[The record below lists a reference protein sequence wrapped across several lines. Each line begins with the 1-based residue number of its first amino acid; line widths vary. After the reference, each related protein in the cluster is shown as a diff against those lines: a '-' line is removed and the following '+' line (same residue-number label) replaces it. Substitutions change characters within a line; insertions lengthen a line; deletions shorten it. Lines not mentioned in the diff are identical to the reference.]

1 MHLSQVQFLFTN
13 GKNGLSSSS
22 KSTREMYKLYQ
33 SNHKNYLSLLS
44 EAVRL
49 SQAPASV
56 SNDTSSDEESSKRI
70 AKIESYI
77 MQLNLNGCTVNESAA
92 ALDLPVLT
100 VKKAAALSMNIVII
114 CDRLIHK
121 DAFVDWELGAERLQ
135 ILLDK
140 LMKKNNGYVSAV
152 QLYNYAKLDMAMFI
166 NDNNMDDQSKIF
178 DMAEHLFSKE
188 NYHDVH
194 YSFQGKSHITHSK
207 ETVILFFN

>member
-1 MHLSQVQFLFTN
+1 MNGMNMHLSQVQFLFTN
-13 GKNGLSSSS
+13 GKNGPSSSS

-33 SNHKNYLSLLS
+33 SNHKNHLSLLS

-135 ILLDK
+135 II
-140 LMKKNNGYVSAV
+140 Y
-152 QLYNYAKLDMAMFI
+152 
-166 NDNNMDDQSKIF
+166 
-178 DMAEHLFSKE
+178 
-188 NYHDVH
+188 
-194 YSFQGKSHITHSK
+194 
-207 ETVILFFN
+207 